1 MNQRVL
7 GRSEAEL
14 FPTPLLGGVRGG
26 LDEPGVGGFFLNKL
40 RRPLIFSN
48 QMKEG
53 IKLGKIV
60 ILKFWWLICIAILI
74 TMSGCKKES
83 EAGKKTV
90 LTPVNLLPGDND
102 ISGWIRE
109 NAYDEAND
117 HDSLYALIDGAGE
130 VFIENGFVSAAFQ
143 QYTSGTLKVHLRIY
157 NQGNEANA
165 KKIYDK
171 LFIGVGIPWDGAG
184 TAARIDETGLASYMV
199 EFWQR
204 NF

>member
-1 MNQRVL
+1 M
-7 GRSEAEL
+7 
-14 FPTPLLGGVRGG
+14 
-26 LDEPGVGGFFLNKL
+26 
-40 RRPLIFSN
+40 N
-48 QMKEG
+48 QMKEE

-60 ILKFWWLICIAILI
+60 TLKSWWLICIAILI

-83 EAGKKTV
+83 EEGKKTV
-90 LTPVNLLPGDND
+90 HTPVNLLPGDND

-117 HDSLYALIDGAGE
+117 YKSLYALIDGAGE

-143 QYTSGTLKVHLRIY
+143 QYASGALKVHLRIY
-157 NQGNEANA
+157 NQGSEANA
-165 KKIYDK
+165 RKTYDK

-184 TAARIDETGLASYMV
+184 TEARIDETGLASYMV

-204 NF
+204 NFFVQIIIEEKTNEALNIVKLFASHVSSQIE